1 MEHEISVLE
10 HKISVLEHNLS
21 VSEQIYGSI
30 SAIIIPVRK
39 NAMSPLVLF
48 KHNHATPID
57 NFSSTTNNKQHYK

>member
-1 MEHEISVLE
+1 
-10 HKISVLEHNLS
+10 LEHNLS

-30 SAIIIPVRK
+30 SAIIIPSTRK
-39 NAMSPLVLF
+39 RHVTTGATSFASLLF